1 MGEQAADRAS
11 AIVAKAIG
19 SIGEIG
25 TLPEVAVRVIEV
37 VEAPDSTASEL
48 HEVMKHDPTLA
59 TRVLKVVNSAF
70 YGLPGQVAEVKRA
83 IILLGQYEVR
93 NIAVS
98 TSVGQMFTGPKF
110 PELFDARDLWRHSLA
125 VALAAK
131 KVPGPEGR
139 SPSRDE
145 MFLAGLLHDLG
156 LIVERQLFQKEL
168 AEVCRRS
175 RAGEGNFLE
184 IEREIIGATHEDFGE
199 ALARKWRLPQNLR
212 AGISGHHHP
221 ETLPEESQQMA
232 GILRCVDSF
241 CCQEGFGFEL
251 VARNQELT
259 PELLAAAGIS
269 ADLLDEMRDGLE
281 DEIQEAESILGA
293 N

>member
-1 MGEQAADRAS
+1 MREQAADRAS

-19 SIGEIG
+19 SVGEIG

-37 VEAPDSTASEL
+37 VEAPDSTASQL
-48 HEVMKHDPTLA
+48 HEVMKHDPTLT

-70 YGLPGQVAEVKRA
+70 YGLPGQVADVKRA

-98 TSVGQMFTGPKF
+98 TSVGQMFTGPKI
-110 PELFDARDLWRHSLA
+110 PNLFDAKDLWRHSLA
-125 VALAAK
+125 VALAAR
-131 KVPGPEGR
+131 KVPDPKDK

-168 AEVCRRS
+168 AEVCRRAH
-175 RAGEGNFLE
+175 AGEEDFLAL
-184 IEREIIGATHEDFGE
+184 EREIIGATHEDFGH

-212 AGISGHHHP
+212 AGISGHHYP
-221 ETLPEESQQMA
+221 ETLPEESQQLA
-232 GILRCVDSF
+232 RILRCVDSF
-241 CCQEGFGFEL
+241 CCQEGFGFDLE
-251 VARNQELT
+251 ARNQKLT

-269 ADLLDEMRDGLE
+269 ADLLQEMRDGLE